1 MYYLISGLKRLTTKH
16 KDFIYQ
22 NYIHINIMKR
32 NKRRYLLQTII
43 KNIRKYE

>member
-1 MYYLISGLKRLTTKH
+1 MYYLILSLKRLTTKQ

-22 NYIHINIMKR
+22 NYIHMNRMKR
-32 NKRRYLLQTII
+32 TKRRYLLQNII